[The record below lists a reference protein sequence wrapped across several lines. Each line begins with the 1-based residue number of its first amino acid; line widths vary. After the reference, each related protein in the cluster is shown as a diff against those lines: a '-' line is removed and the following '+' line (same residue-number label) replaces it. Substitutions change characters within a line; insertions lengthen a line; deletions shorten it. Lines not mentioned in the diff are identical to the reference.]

1 MPYNRGYDVGH
12 RCDQQYNRGYDVGH
26 RDGYYDGCRGLDYR
40 NPRMYYRDL
49 YDYGRREGYYM
60 GYRDGET
67 DTYRNDFYRGRG
79 PVRDRRRGRSPVHD
93 RRRGRS
99 PVLHRERSRSRDRT
113 MSPDSGRSQKRTVN
127 VTVNIQIAD
136 PSAPVAVQVAEPS
149 IPVSPVPH
157 AVWTVP
163 KALIDTSTC
172 RASTVPYFTS
182 ALNGDENE
190 LESIKKALDVYGPT
204 LPKYPFEREYPK
216 VAKYESTLNPPSP
229 SEGCPKHVVFV
240 LTSASEDH
248 DRCKYIKECL
258 EKDDNDN
265 MDEIHI
271 VMAARDYNNKTYLCA
286 IGLSDMSSK
295 KNVIIHVVP
304 DGPKTAGYTR
314 SWCVY
319 LASTLD
325 CSEETVIWIRD
336 DRRCIYPARGKR
348 RARLSNDDNSTLKEK
363 TASMKNV
370 DLNGGVL
377 HGIVYSP
384 IGQMANCKSFDT
396 TYGDWTSLN
405 QVYCCTARTWQLIQK
420 LMTYPQGPILEDY
433 YFARLLHDA
442 GFTCADMGNKVV
454 KRTGD
459 CESNARPGDTGKRI
473 YKLPYDD
480 QQMALAMQMAHGLQ
494 STLMT
499 CNERT
504 MIKFQIGESEQTFS
518 LGGVAHGGGQY
529 AVLAVQKMEARV
541 KQPV

>member
-1 MPYNRGYDVGH
+1 M
-12 RCDQQYNRGYDVGH
+12 
-26 RDGYYDGCRGLDYR
+26 
-40 NPRMYYRDL
+40 
-49 YDYGRREGYYM
+49 
-60 GYRDGET
+60 
-67 DTYRNDFYRGRG
+67 
-79 PVRDRRRGRSPVHD
+79 
-93 RRRGRS
+93 
-99 PVLHRERSRSRDRT
+99 
-113 MSPDSGRSQKRTVN
+113 
-127 VTVNIQIAD
+127 
-136 PSAPVAVQVAEPS
+136 
-149 IPVSPVPH
+149 
-157 AVWTVP
+157 
-163 KALIDTSTC
+163 
-172 RASTVPYFTS
+172 
-182 ALNGDENE
+182 NGDENE
-190 LESIKKALDVYGPT
+190 FESIKSIKKALDVYGPT

-216 VAKYESTLNPPSP
+216 VAKYESRLTPPSP
-229 SEGCPKHVVFV
+229 SEGPKHVVFV
-240 LTSASEDH
+240 LTSASEDVA
-248 DRCKYIKECL
+248 RCEYIKKCL
-258 EKDDNDN
+258 EKDVKN
-265 MDEIHI
+265 MDEIHV
-271 VMAARDYNNKTYLCA
+271 VMAARDYNKNSYLCA
-286 IGLSDMSSK
+286 IGLSDMRLK

-336 DRRCIYPARGKR
+336 DRRCIYPAKGRLNSI
-348 RARLSNDDNSTLKEK
+348 LSNTDKITLKKK
-363 TASMKNV
+363 TASMKNI
-370 DLNGGVL
+370 DLNGGLMGVL

-384 IGQMANCKSFDT
+384 IGQMAHCKSFAT
-396 TYGDWTSLN
+396 TYGNWKSLN

-442 GFTCADMGNKVV
+442 GFECADMANKVV
-454 KRTGD
+454 KRTSD

-518 LGGVAHGGGQY
+518 LGEVATGGGQY